1 MADRAHDA
9 DEAEAD
15 DEEEEEEEIGAGL
28 SRRFLFF
35 NAVPSWAVSMVV
47 HVLILLVLAL
57 MYFDQSDAATTV
69 LNISPPGEM
78 EKVEDF
84 ELLEDLEPIEVETM
98 TAEVVVQTEVTT
110 PTEMVDV
117 TVATDIDSAPLSV
130 ELIEFSQ
137 ETAPRSDL
145 MQEIGSVTGNGVEGR
160 GMAARKQMVASNGGS
175 EGSEK
180 AVALALK
187 WFAQH
192 QRPDGSWSFDH
203 REGQCNGRCSQQGT
217 LKDCYTGATAMALLP
232 FLGSGQTHKEGQY
245 KKQVFAGLSY
255 LIRAQNKSNGSL
267 AQGGGNMYSHGLAAI
282 VLCEA
287 YAMTQDRQLMMPAQ
301 ASLAYIAYAQD
312 PVGGGWRYRPKEPG
326 DTSVVGWQ
334 LMALKSGHMAYL
346 KVPPSC
352 VAGTSKFLDS
362 VQTEYGAKY
371 GYATPGAKHTTTAV
385 GLLCR
390 MYLGW
395 KKDNEALAAGA
406 KYLSDIGPKPTDMYY
421 NYYATQVMRHFG
433 GEMWTKWNNV
443 MRDQLVDSQSTN
455 GHMLGSW
462 DVTGGGH
469 VNDRGG
475 RLYFTS
481 CATMILEVYYRHMPI
496 YGKAAAEED
505 FAL

>member
-1 MADRAHDA
+1 MAEQASDA
-9 DEAEAD
+9 AEAEAN
-15 DEEEEEEEIGAGL
+15 DEDEEEIGAGAG
-28 SRRFLFF
+28 SRFLFF

-47 HVLILLVLAL
+47 HVIILLVLAL
-57 MYFDQSDAATTV
+57 MYFDQTDAATTV
-69 LNISPPGEM
+69 LNISPPGEV
-78 EKVEDF
+78 EEVEDF
-84 ELLEDLEPIEVETM
+84 ELLEDLEPMEVETM
-98 TAEVVVQTEVTT
+98 TADLVVPTDVVT
-110 PTEMVDV
+110 PTETLEV
-117 TVATDIDSAPLSV
+117 TVSTDITSAPLSV
-130 ELIEFSQ
+130 DLVEFSS
-137 ETAPRSDL
+137 ETAPRTDL
-145 MQEIGSVTGNGVEGR
+145 MQQIGSVTGKGIAGR
-160 GMAARKQMVASNGGS
+160 GMASRKQMVASNGGS

-203 REGQCNGRCSQQGT
+203 RQGQCNGRCAQPGT
-217 LKDCYTGATAMALLP
+217 KDKCFTGATAMALLP

-245 KKQVFAGLSY
+245 KQQVFAGLSY
-255 LIRAQNKSNGSL
+255 LIRAQNKTNGSL
-267 AQGGGNMYSHGLAAI
+267 VQGGGNMYSHGLAAI

-312 PVGGGWRYRPKEPG
+312 PVGGGWRYGPKQPG

-352 VAGTSKFLDS
+352 VVGTSKFLDS

-371 GYATPGAKHTTTAV
+371 GYTGPGAKHATTAV

-406 KYLSDIGPKPTDMYY
+406 QFISDIGPKKTDMYF

-433 GEMWTKWNNV
+433 GDMWTKWNNV
-443 MRDQLVDSQSTN
+443 MRDQLVNSQSTN

-469 VNDRGG
+469 VNDSGG

-505 FAL
+505 FPL